1 MLSSSC
7 DATSLFAHLNW
18 TSKEEGDEKEEE
30 GDEEEEEDEDKEGEE
45 EEDEDKEG
53 DKEEDEEGDEEGDED
68 EEEEGNEEVRTFKRW
83 LKSPNCLLRKAKRS
97 STLSLI
103 LLNSKYTLSTLY
115 LHETGRRYRL
125 PSSGSIICPS
135 RARSI
140 RVSKSDAS
148 KNNW

>member
-7 DATSLFAHLNW
+7 DAISLFAHLNW

-30 GDEEEEEDEDKEGEE
+30 GDEEEEEEDEDKEGEE

-53 DKEEDEEGDEEGDED
+53 DKEEDEEGDED
-68 EEEEGNEEVRTFKRW
+68 EEEEEGDEEVRTFKRW

-140 RVSKSDAS
+140 RFSKSDAS